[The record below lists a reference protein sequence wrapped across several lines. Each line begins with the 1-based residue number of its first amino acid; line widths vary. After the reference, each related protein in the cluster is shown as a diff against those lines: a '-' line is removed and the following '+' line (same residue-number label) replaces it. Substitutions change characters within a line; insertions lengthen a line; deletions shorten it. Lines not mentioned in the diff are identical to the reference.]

1 MSILLKIFPADLGVD
16 LGTSRTIISKKDGT
30 ILIDEPS
37 VVAIDMSNYEVRA
50 VGNEAKEML
59 GKTPDNILAV
69 RPLEHGV
76 IADFETAQ
84 AMLTY
89 FLRKAVK
96 GYSLFQPRLAITI
109 PMGLTDV
116 ERRSVEDVGLHAG
129 ARDVRLVEENIA
141 SAVGLDIDVE
151 RPDGHLLINVGA
163 GTIEA
168 SVVSLGGVVASHW
181 EMMGGED
188 IDSNI
193 QYLLKKNFNLLIGI
207 QTAEEIKIKL
217 GSIEEYDQKNTM
229 EVTGRDLVTGMPKTI
244 QITASDIIEGIN
256 PIILETVKSTRDV
269 LEKIP
274 PDISADIV
282 KEGIYFLGG
291 VSQINGFAEYITS
304 EINIDLLK
312 VDHPESCTGAG
323 IGRSI
328 PFVYK
333 KKKPVIK

>member
-1 MSILLKIFPADLGVD
+1 MSILTKLFPADLGVD

-50 VGNEAKEML
+50 VGHEAKEML
-59 GKTPDNILAV
+59 GKTPESILAV
-69 RPLEHGV
+69 RPLENGV

-89 FLRKAVK
+89 FLRKANK
-96 GYSLFQPRLAITI
+96 GYSLFQPRLTITI
-109 PMGLTDV
+109 PTALTDV

-141 SAVGLDIDVE
+141 SAVGVEIDVE
-151 RPDGHLLINVGA
+151 KPEGHLIINAGA
-163 GTIEA
+163 GTIEV
-168 SVVSLGGVVASHW
+168 SVVSLGGVVASHC
-181 EMMGGED
+181 EMLGGEN
-188 IDSNI
+188 IDTNI
-193 QYLLKKNFNLLIGI
+193 QYLLKKHFNLIIGI
-207 QTAEEIKIKL
+207 QTAEEIKIEL
-217 GSIEEYDQKNTM
+217 GSIEEYDQKNSM

-244 QITASDIIEGIN
+244 EITTADILEAIN
-256 PIILETVKSTRDV
+256 PVILATLKSTRNV

-282 KEGIYFLGG
+282 KEGIFFLGG
-291 VSQINGFAEYITS
+291 VSQINGFAEFITS
-304 EINIDLLK
+304 EIDIDVLK
-312 VDHPESCTGAG
+312 VDNPETCTGIG
-323 IGRSI
+323 IGHCI
-328 PFVYK
+328 PLFYK

>member
-1 MSILLKIFPADLGVD
+1 G
-16 LGTSRTIISKKDGT
+16 
-30 ILIDEPS
+30 
-37 VVAIDMSNYEVRA
+37 NYEVRA

-69 RPLEHGV
+69 RPLENGV

-89 FLRKAVK
+89 FLRKAVR

-109 PMGLTDV
+109 PMALTDV

-141 SAVGLDIDVE
+141 SAIGLDIDVE
-151 RPDGHLLINVGA
+151 MPEGHLLINVGA

-168 SVVSLGGVVASHW
+168 SVVSLGGVVASHC
-181 EMMGGED
+181 EKLGGED
-188 IDSNI
+188 IDTNI
-193 QYLLKKNFNLLIGI
+193 QYLLKKHFNLLIGI
-207 QTAEEIKIKL
+207 QTAEEIKIRL

-244 QITASDIIEGIN
+244 NIRASDIIEAIN
-256 PIILETVKSTRDV
+256 PIILDTVKSVRDV

-282 KEGIYFLGG
+282 REGIYFLGG
-291 VSQINGFAEYITS
+291 VSQINGFAEYIES
-304 EINIDLLK
+304 EINIDVLK
-312 VDHPESCTGAG
+312 VENPETCTGVG
-323 IGRSI
+323 IGKSI
-328 PFVYK
+328 SLVYR
-333 KKKPVIK
+333 KKKPVIR

>member
-1 MSILLKIFPADLGVD
+1 MSILTKLFPADLGVD

-50 VGNEAKEML
+50 VGREAKEML
-59 GKTPDNILAV
+59 GKTPESILAV
-69 RPLEHGV
+69 RPLENGV

-89 FLRKAVK
+89 FLRKANK
-96 GYSLFQPRLAITI
+96 GYSLFQPRLTITI
-109 PMGLTDV
+109 PTALTDV

-141 SAVGLDIDVE
+141 SAVGVDIDVE
-151 RPDGHLLINVGA
+151 KPEGHLIINVGA
-163 GTIEA
+163 GTIEV
-168 SVVSLGGVVASHW
+168 SVVSLGGVVASHC
-181 EMMGGED
+181 EMLGGEN
-188 IDSNI
+188 IDTNI
-193 QYLLKKNFNLLIGI
+193 QYLLKKHFNLIIGI
-207 QTAEEIKIKL
+207 QTAEEIKIEL
-217 GSIEEYDQKNTM
+217 GSIEEYDQKNSM

-244 QITASDIIEGIN
+244 EIKTADILEAIN
-256 PIILETVKSTRDV
+256 PIILSTLKSTRNV

-291 VSQINGFAEYITS
+291 VSQINGFAEFITS
-304 EINIDLLK
+304 EINIDVLK
-312 VDHPESCTGAG
+312 VDQPETCTGIG
-323 IGRSI
+323 IGHCI
-328 PFVYK
+328 PLFYK
-333 KKKPVIK
+333 KKKPVIQ